1 MMTIFS
7 HTINISSS
15 PPHPHPHTSFI
26 PSHPHPHTSFIP
38 YHFLLTGLRLIHPN
52 VSSLVAEKLGVKSL
66 RLTLLSQN
74 LEQNLFGGGAGPG
87 ESSGAGGR
95 DNVEAFGQAESLCGR
110 LKTILDLYPEGNPI
124 LSGTPPFNHPQ
135 TYS

>member
-1 MMTIFS
+1 MPCQYAFEPPL
-7 HTINISSS
+7 NISRTSLS
-15 PPHPHPHTSFI
+15 PTRLTP
-26 PSHPHPHTSFIP
+26 PSHHQPPPLSI
-38 YHFLLTGLRLIHPN
+38 GLRLIHPN

-74 LEQNLFGGGAGPG
+74 LEQNLFGGGASSG
-87 ESSGAGGR
+87 ESSGGGGR

-124 LSGTPPFNHPQ
+124 LSGTPIIILGHTF
-135 TYS
+135 T